1 MKLVYKLVRS
11 EMKLSM
17 MLGLAIMAMIS
28 CAAVGGAN
36 VNDPVEEATPSEGTG
51 SGTGSG
57 TGTDTA
63 NSGGASASAI
73 DPVAPNI
80 VMAANS
86 GSVVLTNTGT
96 LRFDAGMLTIAKI
109 DGNRRVTVASLPVT
123 QIIEAD
129 ITQPNNQVIVQL
141 TDVAPGDRLILT
153 NGIGVYAE
161 CTVT

>member
-1 MKLVYKLVRS
+1 
-11 EMKLSM
+11 
-17 MLGLAIMAMIS
+17 
-28 CAAVGGAN
+28 
-36 VNDPVEEATPSEGTG
+36 
-51 SGTGSG
+51 
-57 TGTDTA
+57 
-63 NSGGASASAI
+63 
-73 DPVAPNI
+73 
-80 VMAANS
+80 MAANS

-96 LRFDAGMLTIAKI
+96 SRFDAGMLTIAKI

>member
-1 MKLVYKLVRS
+1 
-11 EMKLSM
+11 MKLSM

-36 VNDPVEEATPSEGTG
+36 VNDPIPVNPVPPDD
-51 SGTGSG
+51 GTGSG

-80 VMAANS
+80 VMTANS

-96 LRFDAGMLTIAKI
+96 SRFDAGMLTIAKI

>member
-36 VNDPVEEATPSEGTG
+36 GDDPIPVNPVPPDD
-51 SGTGSG
+51 GTGSG